1 MDDDSL
7 RLWSAGRRLRREL
20 ESGRVPVADDFL
32 ARMLALLLE
41 ESALG
46 DRRAL
51 ASLERLIG
59 TVEAHIAHS
68 STCALRE
75 VPDVIDETTDQRDES
90 PRTVSPDPAT

>member
-20 ESGRVPVADDFL
+20 ESGRVPVDEDFL

-46 DRRAL
+46 DPTAQ
-51 ASLERLIG
+51 ASLEELIG
-59 TVEAHIAHS
+59 KVEEKLGRS
-68 STCALRE
+68 ETEALRE
-75 VPDVIDETTDQRDES
+75 IQEVVPDEVSDPEVR
-90 PRTVSPDPAT
+90 RT